1 MGGYLRDK
9 LGPPT
14 LHMDAGG
21 DIDTFIKKFEA
32 YKNFKGV
39 IYIKSHAT
47 DTYGASGHVDLIY
60 SDWGNDPHIYQS
72 DQELDDYLE
81 SRDGRGISRWFS
93 NGKLEVSVWITEYE
107 TDKSKK

>member
-1 MGGYLRDK
+1 MQEAILILLSRNLK
-9 LGPPT
+9 LT
-14 LHMDAGG
+14 KIL
-21 DIDTFIKKFEA
+21 KES
-32 YKNFKGV
+32 Y

-60 SDWGNDPHIYQS
+60 SDCGNDPHIYQS

-81 SRDGRGISRWFS
+81 SRDGRGLSRWFS